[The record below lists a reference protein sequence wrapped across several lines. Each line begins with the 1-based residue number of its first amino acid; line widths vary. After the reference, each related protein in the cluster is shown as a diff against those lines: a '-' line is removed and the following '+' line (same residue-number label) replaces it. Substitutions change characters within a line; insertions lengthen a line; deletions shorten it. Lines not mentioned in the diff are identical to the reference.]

1 MLWSIRHLANRFFK
15 VALCGDICKT
25 YRCVKMANPDN
36 QLQCILWRDDPSE
49 EIRIYKL
56 DTVTY
61 GTRPAAFLAIRA
73 MHQLTFD
80 EEEAFPIGAKIIRS
94 DFYVDDLISG
104 GDTIEEVMQ
113 MKQQVKQLLR
123 RGDFPIRKW
132 CSNEAVVL
140 KDEDEQ
146 DCEQFLK
153 FHDGTDVT
161 KALGLVWDPIS
172 DQFLFS
178 FTPISNSGK
187 ITKRSILSV
196 IARFYDPLGLISPV
210 ITSLKVFMQA
220 LWKEKL
226 DWDESLP
233 QSLHCTWLDLCSQ
246 LSIVSSLRFPRFV
259 LAMQVRVQL
268 HAFCDASL
276 SAYGA
281 CLYTRIED
289 QGVIKTHLL
298 CSKSRVT
305 PLKSLTV
312 PKLELSAALLLAELV
327 SNILEN
333 SQLSYECHCW
343 SDSMIVLS
351 WLRSFPGNFNIFVSN
366 RVAQI
371 QSLTSGMTRHHVPT
385 DLNLADI
392 LSRGCAPKELLNNF
406 LWANG
411 PAFLRTDSSH
421 WPGNMDFLTDLPERR
436 RRVLVTSP
444 RIDATFDCKF
454 QNSFGKLQRVFAYV
468 YKFCQLNAKRSVPS
482 TGSLTVDDV
491 KCGTLLLI
499 RHIQQVY
506 FATEYKLLKENKQ
519 LPSSSNL
526 LSLNPFVDDF
536 GALRVG
542 GRLHY
547 SNLDFEAKHPLLL
560 PKQHPVTNALIEFY
574 HRKLLHAGPQSLL
587 ASIRQQYWPIG
598 GRKTVAKIVNKCI
611 NCYRLK
617 PRVLQQIMSF
627 LPKDRVRP
635 SRTFHTTG
643 IDYCGPFHYKHTVRN
658 RPPVKCYVCIFVC
671 FATKATHLELVQ
683 DLSTQSFIAALK
695 RFISIRGKPSTIW
708 SDNATNFVGAKN
720 ELEELRK
727 LFFNQ
732 NHNNAIAEACI
743 ENHID
748 WKFIPPRSPHFGG
761 LWEAAV
767 KSAKLH
773 FYRTVGISI
782 LTFDELR
789 TLVCEISA
797 IVNSHPL
804 CPITENPHDLDVL
817 TPAHFLIGGPL
828 VAITEPNV
836 THLNMNCLSRWQR
849 ICQMQQI
856 FWQKWST
863 SYLSLLQERSKWRT
877 ATPNVQQGAMVL
889 LKDDNLPP
897 LKWTLGRI
905 ERSFTGDDG
914 YVRAAIIR
922 TASGLVKRAITKIA
936 VLPIESDMVESLRL
950 PMGGVCSQQQ

>member
-1 MLWSIRHLANRFFK
+1 M
-15 VALCGDICKT
+15 

-80 EEEAFPIGAKIIRS
+80 EEEAFPIGAKIIRR

-140 KDEDEQ
+140 KDEDGQ

-178 FTPISNSGK
+178 FTPISNLGK

-226 DWDESLP
+226 NWDESLP

-333 SQLSYECHCW
+333 SQLSYDCHCW
-343 SDSMIVLS
+343 SDSMMVLS

-371 QSLTSGMTRHHVPT
+371 QSLTSGMTWHHVPT
-385 DLNLADI
+385 DLSPADI

-444 RIDATFDCKF
+444 RIDATFDCEF

-499 RHIQQVY
+499 RHIQQ
-506 FATEYKLLKENKQ
+506 Q
-519 LPSSSNL
+519 
-526 LSLNPFVDDF
+526 
-536 GALRVG
+536 
-542 GRLHY
+542 
-547 SNLDFEAKHPLLL
+547 
-560 PKQHPVTNALIEFY
+560 PVVS
-574 HRKLLHAGPQSLL
+574 QS
-587 ASIRQQYWPIG
+587 ICR
-598 GRKTVAKIVNKCI
+598 
-611 NCYRLK
+611 
-617 PRVLQQIMSF
+617 
-627 LPKDRVRP
+627 
-635 SRTFHTTG
+635 
-643 IDYCGPFHYKHTVRN
+643 
-658 RPPVKCYVCIFVC
+658 
-671 FATKATHLELVQ
+671 
-683 DLSTQSFIAALK
+683 
-695 RFISIRGKPSTIW
+695 RFWCT
-708 SDNATNFVGAKN
+708 
-720 ELEELRK
+720 
-727 LFFNQ
+727 
-732 NHNNAIAEACI
+732 
-743 ENHID
+743 
-748 WKFIPPRSPHFGG
+748 
-761 LWEAAV
+761 
-767 KSAKLH
+767 
-773 FYRTVGISI
+773 
-782 LTFDELR
+782 
-789 TLVCEISA
+789 
-797 IVNSHPL
+797 
-804 CPITENPHDLDVL
+804 
-817 TPAHFLIGGPL
+817 
-828 VAITEPNV
+828 
-836 THLNMNCLSRWQR
+836 SRWR
-849 ICQMQQI
+849 T
-856 FWQKWST
+856 T
-863 SYLSLLQERSKWRT
+863 S
-877 ATPNVQQGAMVL
+877 
-889 LKDDNLPP
+889 
-897 LKWTLGRI
+897 
-905 ERSFTGDDG
+905 SFKF
-914 YVRAAIIR
+914 
-922 TASGLVKRAITKIA
+922 GLR
-936 VLPIESDMVESLRL
+936 
-950 PMGGVCSQQQ
+950 G